1 MYDIFEFLGALDNNL
16 RFKMNIEEV
25 NKQIVKTEEAIKE
38 SENSLEILKQQL
50 KYFKEARDNVNKE
63 KYNKEILDIEFKE
76 SAITGKLLIAD
87 MTKDQ
92 MEVLEE
98 YTVVPPSSKMW
109 PELEKLAQELEMND
123 KANKDKEELI
133 RQHRIIKPISLE
145 IEDGVKNYI
154 TLIREAQEKQEEY
167 FNQIAKLIKLD
178 MEEQQL
184 TLGEI
189 RVRTKFNPTDNS
201 KVNEIKTRAAELINL
216 LEEYRDG
223 APPEVQRWVSLAQTE
238 IETAAM
244 YGVKAVTF

>member
-1 MYDIFEFLGALDNNL
+1 MPGKDRGIISWKEGEPVEFISWD
-16 RFKMNIEEV
+16 KV
-25 NKQIVKTEEAIKE
+25 PE
-38 SENSLEILKQQL
+38 SI
-50 KYFKEARDNVNKE
+50 
-63 KYNKEILDIEFKE
+63 KEILDIEFRE
-76 SAITGKLLIAD
+76 SAITSKLLIAD

-167 FNQIAKLIKLD
+167 FN
-178 MEEQQL
+178 
-184 TLGEI
+184 
-189 RVRTKFNPTDNS
+189 
-201 KVNEIKTRAAELINL
+201 
-216 LEEYRDG
+216 
-223 APPEVQRWVSLAQTE
+223 
-238 IETAAM
+238 
-244 YGVKAVTF
+244 